1 MTRKRRATKATKRP
15 TKKVAAK
22 RKASPLEGRLL
33 EQIIEA
39 GVPEPQ
45 REFRFHPTRKWR
57 FDFAWPDAMIAVEVE
72 GAVFSGG
79 RHSRGAGMVADMDK
93 YNTAALLGWTV
104 LRVASPHITKGEAI
118 EWIIEAVG

>member
-1 MTRKRRATKATKRP
+1 MTRKRRVTKAVKAAKRPATKRK
-15 TKKVAAK
+15 T
-22 RKASPLEGRLL
+22 SPLEDRLL
-33 EQIIEA
+33 RQITEA
-39 GVPEPQ
+39 SLPLPE

-57 FDFAWPDAMIAVEVE
+57 FDFAWPNLMVAVEVE

-79 RHSRGAGMVADMDK
+79 RHSRGAGMVADMCK

-104 LRVASPHITKGEAI
+104 LRVASPHIARGDAI

>member
-1 MTRKRRATKATKRP
+1 MARKRKATKVAKHP
-15 TKKVAAK
+15 AKKAAAK
-22 RKASPLEGRLL
+22 RKASPLEDRLL
-33 EQIIEA
+33 KQVIEA

-79 RHSRGAGMVADMDK
+79 RHSRGAGMVADMNK

-104 LRVASPHITKGEAI
+104 LRVASPHITKG
-118 EWIIEAVG
+118 

>member
-1 MTRKRRATKATKRP
+1 MTRKRKPTTKRT
-15 TKKVAAK
+15 TKKAAAK
-22 RKASPLEGRLL
+22 RKASPLEDRLL
-33 EQIIEA
+33 KQIIEA

-79 RHSRGAGMVADMDK
+79 RHSQGAGMVADMDK

-104 LRVASPHITKGEAI
+104 LRVASPHITKGDAI